1 MKKNLPNIKNIVI
14 LIMQKKTS
22 TNKQKENIMNN
33 KSLKNN
39 IMSSVASN
47 GVSSRL

>member
-14 LIMQKKTS
+14 LIMPKKMNVS
-22 TNKQKENIMNN
+22 TKKENIMNN

-39 IMSSVASN
+39 HMASVASN